1 MKTRT
6 TVLSTALCAMLAATP
21 TLAQAGYGSPRGSQ
35 YYDYAK
41 VVGVEPIVRVVRVSE
56 PRRECWD
63 EEITSYRR
71 RVSSRS
77 QSYTPTVVGGIVGG
91 VVGNQ
96 FASGRRRDALTVAG
110 ALLGASIG
118 RDVSRRQRVVEEPYV
133 RTERR
138 CRVFDEYH
146 EEERI
151 DGYRVR
157 YRYKGNTFT
166 RRMDYDPGRRIR
178 IRVGVTPVDD

>member
-6 TVLSTALCAMLAATP
+6 TLLSAALCTVLATTP
-21 TLAQAGYGSPRGSQ
+21 ALARAGYGTHRGSL
-35 YYDYAK
+35 YHDYAK
-41 VVGVEPIVRVVRVSE
+41 VVDVEPITRVVRISE

-71 RVSSRS
+71 RASHRAR
-77 QSYTPTVVGGIVGG
+77 SYTPTVVGGIVGG
-91 VVGNQ
+91 VLGHEITR
-96 FASGRRRDALTVAG
+96 GRGRDAMTVAG

-118 RDVSRRQRVVEEPYV
+118 RDISRRQRVVEEPYV
-133 RTERR
+133 RTEQR

-151 DGYRVR
+151 DGYRVT
-157 YRYKGNTFT
+157 YRYKGNTFV

-178 IRVGVTPVDD
+178 VRVGVTPVDD